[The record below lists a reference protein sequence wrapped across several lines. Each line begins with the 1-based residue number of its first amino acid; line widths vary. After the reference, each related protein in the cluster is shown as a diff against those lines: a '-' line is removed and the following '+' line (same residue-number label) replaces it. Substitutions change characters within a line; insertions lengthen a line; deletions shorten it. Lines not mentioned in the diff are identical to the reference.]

1 MAEQPAPDAADGR
14 PRDPL
19 PELGVVD
26 WDLAT
31 AVAGRLMAPGPRL
44 APDEAA
50 AVVSQLHA
58 LAEEAEGLVLAAT
71 RLEPVGVGHPVAVV
85 DRREWVS
92 GNVAGMAALS
102 APLLDAVAR
111 KKPGRTSLAV
121 ARRVAGVEVGALL
134 SFLGTRVLGQYE
146 IFGPRPRLSLV
157 APNIVAAERA
167 LEVDPRDFRM
177 WVALHEQTHRV
188 QFTAVPWLRPHL
200 ESLVAELAEH
210 TDLDAKQLLERLRSA
225 AGALRPGG
233 GEKPGLVELLQT
245 PAQRAVTDQVTA
257 VMTLLE
263 GHAEHVMDAAAVG
276 GPGGPAV
283 PSLEVIRARFDERR
297 GGGSVVD
304 RLLRRLTGMDVKLRQ
319 YRDGRRFV
327 DAVVEAAGTTAFNTV
342 WESPQTLPTRAELTD
357 PRGWLRRV
365 LGSAA
370 PLPA

>member
-200 ESLVAELAEH
+200 ESLVAELA
-210 TDLDAKQLLERLRSA
+210 
-225 AGALRPGG
+225 LRPGG